1 MTIKNDRYYLNKA
14 LDIFDIEVKDCT
26 KNGCD
31 FVCLRD
37 EAVDKINRIF
47 LFTGARR
54 NLIMQEFFGI
64 VRRTY
69 PFENVAIWKGDGI
82 RISFQGFVGYFKN
95 PMTKDR
101 IADDEDP
108 RQV

>member
-1 MTIKNDRYYLNKA
+1 MTVKNDRYYLNKA
-14 LDIFDIEVKDCT
+14 LDIFDIEVKECT
-26 KNGCD
+26 KYGCD

-37 EAVDKINRIF
+37 EAVGKINRIF
-47 LFTGARR
+47 LFTGTRR
-54 NLIMQEFFGI
+54 NLITQEFFNI

-69 PFENVAIWKGDGI
+69 PFENVSIWKGDDM
-82 RISFQGFVGYFKN
+82 RISFKGFVGYFKN

-101 IADDEDP
+101 IADDEDT